1 MCIPLFFPP
10 LNGFI
15 WYAGVKVK
23 KNDELPSCQNVRL
36 IFVFKNQKLE
46 LIEAVRVQN
55 HNEAKMLEGKESRSE
70 EEDSCVWI
78 IRQNKSR
85 PLLKSK
91 VIFVLGGA
99 KSGSNKENKQM
110 KVSVSRFF
118 LWDAPTLFKL
128 LWVISLWW
136 QEGQK
141 SNLTQIWCNLT
152 PRDDKAEPG
161 QGLSACGD

>member
-118 LWDAPTLFKL
+118 L
-128 LWVISLWW
+128 
-136 QEGQK
+136 
-141 SNLTQIWCNLT
+141 
-152 PRDDKAEPG
+152 
-161 QGLSACGD
+161 